1 MLYQS
6 ATIVHRLWGSH
17 FSKTKYCCSIVTHNC
32 ISSFFVL
39 LQIFKKQGKFLEL
52 WDIFM
57 HCLFVK
63 ESYSICGWT
72 TMKWSRPLNQASVRV
87 TLVIFTFLFL
97 PFFPGQNIN
106 WQFHPSIVAVAFGKT
121 YIAFFQIGL
130 IILIDSVVGNWFDDT
145 VVGSVQFRVPINLP
159 IPQNFK
165 SRFFEITLLLS
176 YIFFFF

>member
-1 MLYQS
+1 MCVATWLMLSQS

-39 LQIFKKQGKFLEL
+39 L
-52 WDIFM
+52 

-72 TMKWSRPLNQASVRV
+72 TMKPSRPLSQASVRV

-97 PFFPGQNIN
+97 PSFPGQNIN

-121 YIAFFQIGL
+121 YIAFFQIGS

-145 VVGSVQFRVPINLP
+145 VVESVQFRVPTNLP

-165 SRFFEITLLLS
+165 SRFFETTLLLS